1 MDVVYGIPI
10 ATSVGEGLNQAKS
23 FFTSMTKQ
31 FKVSNR
37 HTHIGLIPY
46 SNTARL
52 ALNIDQEYSRDGIIN
67 AIKNTEKEGDGF
79 NVARAIQV
87 AADNAFTIFGGTRP
101 TAPKTF
107 VLYVPKSAPGT
118 SAAIQAAANKLKS
131 IGVKL
136 MIVGLQGTDEA
147 LFKTVSSQPFKKH
160 LLYGSYDD
168 VHAQVFD
175 AVDTICKGM
184 LIVNSLTK

>member
-1 MDVVYGIPI
+1 MDVVYGIPT
-10 ATSVGEGLNQAKS
+10 ATSMGSGIKQVQS

-52 ALNIDQEYSRDGIIN
+52 SLPIDQVYSREGIIN
-67 AIKNTEKEGDGF
+67 AIQSIEREGDGF
-79 NVARAIQV
+79 DVARAIEV
-87 AADNAFTIFGGTRP
+87 AADHAFTMFGGTRP

-107 VLYVPKSAPGT
+107 VLYVPKSTPGT
-118 SAAIQAAANKLKS
+118 TAAIQTAATKLKS

-136 MIVGLQGTDEA
+136 MIVGLQDADEA

-160 LLYGSYDD
+160 FLYGTYDD
-168 VHAQVFD
+168 VHSQVFD
-175 AVDTICKGM
+175 AVDTICKG
-184 LIVNSLTK
+184 TFF